1 MKSRFFIVVLA
12 VFIIF
17 SCDHF
22 VNLGDKSA
30 DGADYT
36 EGLPDE
42 IYEGEN
48 SDSADTGNYDDWNED
63 SAADTDTYDEGEN
76 APADDGIEPGEPGE
90 PGNQDEDADSDP
102 DTYYDADDTSH
113 EFPDEDP
120 CRFPDCDPF
129 PEEFSHADCDDCGET
144 PDYEPVCC
152 NGVISVFNSC
162 FAKCYAINSSNKICS
177 VYQPGLCNGNENESE
192 DDGSGETSE
201 PDAEE
206 GDQDTENA
214 DDDDEIPDSDE
225 DAEAAGC
232 GCYPENEPS
241 IFRCGESFYF
251 ITECLASCHCDD
263 PQKLFL

>member
-1 MKSRFFIVVLA
+1 MNNRFLLVILA
-12 VFIIF
+12 ALFIF

-30 DGADYT
+30 NDDYT

-42 IYEGEN
+42 ISEEGRN
-48 SDSADTGNYDDWNED
+48 SDSVDSDYDDWNED
-63 SAADTDTYDEGEN
+63 SADTDSYNEGDTG
-76 APADDGIEPGEPGE
+76 AGDSVEPGEPDDTDSE
-90 PGNQDEDADSDP
+90 PTADSDN
-102 DTYYDADDTSH
+102 DDASH
-113 EFPDEDP
+113 EFPDDDT

-129 PEEFSHADCDDCGET
+129 PEEFSNADCGCGDT

-162 FAKCYAINSSNKICS
+162 FANCYAINSSNKICT

-232 GCYPENEPS
+232 GCYPENEPA